1 MNAYTYKTEDF
12 GLTWENIIP
21 NNDVYGFARSIQEDY
36 INPNLLFLGTEFGL
50 YISINGGDTWNKFEN
65 NVPPVAIHHLELQKN
80 TNDLVLATHGRG
92 IIIIDDIS
100 PLREINQESLSEK
113 LYFFEKD
120 NYTMSDQS
128 GFADDFGRETQ
139 FFGANS
145 SLNARIKYLLPK
157 RHTFGKMT
165 MEVFDETGKSIVKL
179 SLIHI

>member
-92 IIIIDDIS
+92 IIIIEDIS
-100 PLREINQESLSEK
+100 PLREINQESLSCL
-113 LYFFEKD
+113 LYTSPSPRD
-120 NYTMSDQS
+120 
-128 GFADDFGRETQ
+128 
-139 FFGANS
+139 
-145 SLNARIKYLLPK
+145 
-157 RHTFGKMT
+157 
-165 MEVFDETGKSIVKL
+165 
-179 SLIHI
+179 

>member
-1 MNAYTYKTEDF
+1 MTDSDYFLMNKTEDF

-92 IIIIDDIS
+92 
-100 PLREINQESLSEK
+100 
-113 LYFFEKD
+113 Y
-120 NYTMSDQS
+120 NYN
-128 GFADDFGRETQ
+128 R
-139 FFGANS
+139 
-145 SLNARIKYLLPK
+145 
-157 RHTFGKMT
+157 
-165 MEVFDETGKSIVKL
+165 
-179 SLIHI
+179 